1 MKVGNHKLGLET
13 LLVAIAGAVAISIFL
28 RGIIDVD
35 DTWDTWN
42 YHLPFAAKLWNIVPE
57 PMYFTEP
64 HEQAR
69 YKGFPILVEF
79 FQGMFW
85 FVTQRVQAANLVG
98 WGSVII
104 FSLFLRATFAV
115 PLYLS
120 LLTLFGI
127 PLVQSHAT
135 SCYVDLPANIGI
147 AVLVIMVYR
156 LFTWKGRPTR
166 AHLLTIFTAAAFA
179 ANSKPQLIPLTFVI
193 LVVIAARLLWVFS
206 ASIRAH
212 QIQTKRIAPVLLTA
226 VLAGLIIFATP
237 IKNTILYRNPFYPV
251 RIEIAGHVLNH
262 DMPLYNAAPPHLESV
277 PRPQRWA
284 VSVLEINSAPW
295 TIDQWSQNPEKNR
308 MGGFNG
314 VYVIFNLV
322 LLVVTIVRDRSRE
335 TLAAAATALGM
346 SAIASILPQ
355 SHELRYYIY
364 WMVTLV
370 SLNLVTVCRLAQSPG
385 PLKTLKPQWV
395 GLVGVAAVIAV
406 IFGTNAHYIK
416 PSFLSLNDLIGY
428 TVRQDVIDR
437 IEPDSEVCLVEF
449 QPSTFLYAAKFHP
462 ELDFTYSVAANISV
476 DGCGDRQQVF
486 VKSHLSPFTQT
497 CPIEWD
503 NSWYCSTI
511 SETPK

>member
-13 LLVAIAGAVAISIFL
+13 LLMAIAGAVAISIFL

-35 DTWDTWN
+35 DSYDTWT

-57 PMYFTEP
+57 PAYFTEP

-147 AVLVIMVYR
+147 AVLVTMVYR
-156 LFTWKGRPTR
+156 LFTWKGLPTR

-179 ANSKPQLIPLTFVI
+179 ANSKPQLIPLSFAI

-206 ASIRAH
+206 AGIRAR
-212 QIQTKRIAPVLLTA
+212 QIQTKWIAPVLLTA
-226 VLAGLIIFATP
+226 VIAGLIIFATP

-295 TIDQWSQNPEKNR
+295 SIDQWSQFSPEDNR

-322 LLVVTIVRDRSRE
+322 LLVVSVVRDRSRE

-355 SHELRYYIY
+355 SHELRYYIF
-364 WMVTLV
+364 WMVSLV
-370 SLNLVTVCRLAQSPG
+370 SLNLVTVCRLAQVPG

-395 GLVGVAAVIAV
+395 GLVGLAAVISV

-416 PSFLSLNDLIGY
+416 PRFFSLDDLISY
-428 TVRQDVIDR
+428 RVRQEVIDR
-437 IEPDSEVCLVEF
+437 IEPNSEVCLVGF
-449 QPSTFLYAAKFHP
+449 QPDTFLYASKFHP
-462 ELDFTYSVAANISV
+462 DLDFSYSVAAYGSV

-486 VKSHLSPFTQT
+486 EKSQLPPRS
-497 CPIEWD
+497 
-503 NSWYCSTI
+503 
-511 SETPK
+511 